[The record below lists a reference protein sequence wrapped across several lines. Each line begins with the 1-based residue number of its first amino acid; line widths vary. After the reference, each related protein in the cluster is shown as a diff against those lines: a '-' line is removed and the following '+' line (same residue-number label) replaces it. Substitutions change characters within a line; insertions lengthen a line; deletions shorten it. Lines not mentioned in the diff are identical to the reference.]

1 MLKISRPRFWLYE
14 AGTFGIGYVASMATM
29 RELLRPEALL
39 WFLFFLIP
47 ANLLIYGVNDIFDYE
62 TDKLNP
68 KKVEYEALVEPH
80 ERKTLFTVIA
90 ILVLLFIPIILK
102 LSLLPAIS
110 LFLFFFFAIFYSAPP
125 IRAKARPFF
134 DSFFSAGHYVATGAF
149 GYVLL
154 SGKSFPWIAILAGVS
169 WAISM
174 HAYSAVPDIKAD
186 SAAGL
191 KTIAT
196 KTGEKNTLYLCATLY
211 TISGI
216 LFSGIIGPKAFLF
229 TLIYLG
235 IVYLS
240 LQAKNDED
248 LWRLYKIFPIVNF
261 LVPTI
266 ATIIFMAQTFA
277 DK

>member
-1 MLKISRPRFWLYE
+1 
-14 AGTFGIGYVASMATM
+14 MATM